1 MTRLIRVM
9 MVVVCTAPVL
19 GCGGSQ
25 PATVKE
31 TLSEQEKQQVQ
42 DLNKQRQSEWSNTPK
57 QK

>member
-1 MTRLIRVM
+1 MSRVLCGLTFSLVM
-9 MVVVCTAPVL
+9 AAS
-19 GCGGSQ
+19 GCGGPE

-31 TLSEQEKQQVQ
+31 TLTEKEKQQVQ